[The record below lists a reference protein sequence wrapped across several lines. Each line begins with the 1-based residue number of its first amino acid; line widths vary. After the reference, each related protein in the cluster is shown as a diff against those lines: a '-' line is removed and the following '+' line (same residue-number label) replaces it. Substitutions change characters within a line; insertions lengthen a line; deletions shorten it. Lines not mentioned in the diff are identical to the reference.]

1 MGRDERE
8 GEKEKK
14 SERERVSEREREKRR
29 RWSRFRLVKRGE
41 RRGRGSWLVGGGGQD
56 GLVYR
61 ELRKGS
67 EPPPLLRRLLLLRG
81 ETKGFRRSQT
91 LINLRDTEG

>member
-41 RRGRGSWLVGGGGQD
+41 RRGRGSWLVGGGRMD
-56 GLVYR
+56 
-61 ELRKGS
+61 
-67 EPPPLLRRLLLLRG
+67 
-81 ETKGFRRSQT
+81 
-91 LINLRDTEG
+91 